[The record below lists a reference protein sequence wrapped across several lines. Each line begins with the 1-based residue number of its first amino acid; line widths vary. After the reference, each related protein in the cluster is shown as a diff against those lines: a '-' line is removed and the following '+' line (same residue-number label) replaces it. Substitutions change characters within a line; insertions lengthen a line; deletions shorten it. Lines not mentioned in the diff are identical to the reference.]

1 MDFIDLKKKYKN
13 FTTGTKMI
21 TEYLKTVEIDSE
33 FQNEDLKMILSLH
46 PNNEKNGIDM
56 DYFMVKLNIYNN
68 RELNIKM
75 KDKLIQSVSYKL
87 CLRYLYDKPKISN
100 DKLHRSNVLMSLR
113 HAVWNGKRAEFVEEI
128 VNDVCCI
135 CNSEGNMDVDHYGV
149 SFQEIVDN
157 FFIVNS
163 FKYEDIRVFPNKK
176 INNWYMELEDPLI
189 RDKWVKYHDNIA
201 EYRLLCKKCN
211 CSLGS
216 SGYKSKVFV

>member
-1 MDFIDLKKKYKN
+1 MDFIDLKKIYKN

-21 TEYLKTVEIDSE
+21 TEYLKTVEINSE

-46 PNNEKNGIDM
+46 PNNEKKGIDM
-56 DYFMVKLNIYNN
+56 EYFMVKLNIYNN

-75 KDKLIQSVSYKL
+75 KNKLIQSVSYKL

-113 HAVWNGKRAEFVEEI
+113 HAVWNGKRAEFVEGI
-128 VNDVCCI
+128 VNGICCI

-157 FFIVNS
+157 IFIVNS
-163 FKYEDIRVFPNKK
+163 FKYEDIRVFSNKK

-189 RDKWVKYHDNIA
+189 CDKWVQYHDDIA

-216 SGYKSKVFV
+216 SGYKSKDFV

>member
-21 TEYLKTVEIDSE
+21 TEYLKTVEIDSK

-75 KDKLIQSVSYKL
+75 KNKLIQSVSYKL

-128 VNDVCCI
+128 VNDICCI